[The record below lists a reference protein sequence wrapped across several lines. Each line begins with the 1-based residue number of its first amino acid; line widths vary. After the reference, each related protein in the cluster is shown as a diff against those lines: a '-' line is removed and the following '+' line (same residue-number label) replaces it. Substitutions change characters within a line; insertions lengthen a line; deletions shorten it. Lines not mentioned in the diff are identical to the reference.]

1 MPVAMRKLGLMSLF
15 QWAGMSGYWTYAV
28 YSISRTV
35 YGTADVHSSAFHTAV
50 LTNGEV
56 AAFYNAIS
64 FVTAFAMVPLVKRI
78 GPGPLHALCLFAGGV
93 GMFLL
98 PNVTDKAFLFV
109 PAIGIG
115 LAWGS
120 IMGNPYAILTNS
132 IPPQRTGV
140 YMGIFNMMIV
150 IPMLLFAVVM
160 SRLDF
165 GFVSIGF
172 DAYKL
177 ALGGDP
183 RNMLMFCGVSLALA
197 GVSVL
202 WVREGRVGAMSQQAV
217 VA

>member
-1 MPVAMRKLGLMSLF
+1 
-15 QWAGMSGYWTYAV
+15 MSGYWTYAV

-35 YGTADVHSSAFHTAV
+35 YGTADAHSPDFHSAV

-64 FVTAFAMVPLVKRI
+64 FVTAFAMVPLVRRI
-78 GPGPLHALCLFAGGV
+78 GPGPLHALCLACGGI
-93 GMFLL
+93 GMLFL
-98 PNVTDKAFLFV
+98 PHVSAKALLFV

-120 IMGNPYAILTNS
+120 IMGNPYAILSNS
-132 IPPQRTGV
+132 IPPARTGV

-150 IPMLLFAVVM
+150 IPMLFFAVIM
-160 SRLDF
+160 SRLDL

-177 ALGGDP
+177 ALGDDP
-183 RNMLMFCGVSLALA
+183 RDMLTVCGVSLILA
-197 GVSVL
+197 AVSVM
-202 WVREGRVGAMSQQAV
+202 WVREGRVGAMPQAV
-217 VA
+217 LT